1 MKIIERNLQEIGKSS
16 FVSLPKEW
24 IRSFKLKKGSKV
36 KIMQT
41 DQGLLSIAPEFTIK
55 EKSKEAE
62 IDYDLHFKRRFFRE
76 YFMGNE
82 KNNNKFPK
90 DLS

>member
-55 EKSKEAE
+55 EKSK
-62 IDYDLHFKRRFFRE
+62 R
-76 YFMGNE
+76 
-82 KNNNKFPK
+82 
-90 DLS
+90 S